1 MVDGLAFCNVC
12 RFHQNC
18 VPSKGVLFLLPWL
31 GSDNSYSPPLGF
43 GILALLN
50 FVEGRFSSFS
60 ILFGKRWFDAPE
72 RALVK
77 LLVAKASYVS
87 GTEVHPFQALVLL
100 VKLCSC
106 CTLSPIP
113 FHPFPIVLVCF
124 PG

>member
-87 GTEVHPFQALVLL
+87 GTEAHPSRL
-100 VKLCSC
+100 
-106 CTLSPIP
+106 
-113 FHPFPIVLVCF
+113 
-124 PG
+124 